1 MRSSFIDVKNKQG
14 SGRRP
19 RGIQAANFKYSLYI
33 RSKLHAL
40 LEVLQLRSKGIFCLN
55 GNHLGD
61 LPGSPVVRTPC
72 FHCRQNGF
80 DPWSGN

>member
-1 MRSSFIDVKNKQG
+1 MRSSFIDVNNKQV

-19 RGIQAANFKYSLYI
+19 RGIQAANFKYSSHI

-40 LEVLQLRSKGIFCLN
+40 LEVLQLRSRGIFCLN
-55 GNHLGD
+55 GNRLGD
-61 LPGSPVVRTPC
+61 FPGSPVIRTLC
-72 FHCRQNGF
+72 FHCRQHGF